1 MLNELE
7 CLIIIILNGS
17 VVICEPPMKHLKVYQ
32 LMLKNGYLA
41 VIIREFRLIKKGL
54 KLNYTNGII

>member
-17 VVICEPPMKHLKVYQ
+17 VVIGEPPMRHPKVYQ
-32 LMLKNGYLA
+32 LMLKNGYLVA
-41 VIIREFRLIKKGL
+41 IICEFRLIKKGL